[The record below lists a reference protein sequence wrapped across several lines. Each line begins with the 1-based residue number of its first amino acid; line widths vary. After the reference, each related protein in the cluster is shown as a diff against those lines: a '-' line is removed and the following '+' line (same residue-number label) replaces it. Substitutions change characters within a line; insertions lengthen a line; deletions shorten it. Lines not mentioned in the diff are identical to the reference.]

1 MPGVAVKMRR
11 YVEEHRIVVVI
22 SGTTEPLILT
32 AARHVSFPVKLT
44 VRMET
49 DRLMMVS
56 AET

>member
-32 AARHVSFPVKLT
+32 AARQVARGLERIRDH
-44 VRMET
+44 
-49 DRLMMVS
+49 
-56 AET
+56 